1 MAKDRWKCAIPLLTG
16 MRKTL
21 EYGQAQQ
28 ENMAAQG
35 IPVNARSY
43 AIKQPVSQVF
53 LKITSFQLSTAN
65 SLQMI
70 EN

>member
-1 MAKDRWKCAIPLLTG
+1 MVRHIA
-16 MRKTL
+16 RKHGGPR
-21 EYGQAQQ
+21 Y
-28 ENMAAQG
+28 
-35 IPVNARSY
+35 PVNARSY